1 MQAFIAAEIP
11 NNPNNK
17 KKADWT
23 EVRKF
28 NMMFYT
34 YQGVISNEENKVWL
48 RPETAQGIFVN
59 FKNVMDTTRMRIPF

>member
-1 MQAFIAAEIP
+1 MQAFISAEVP
-11 NNPNNK
+11 NNPNNG

-34 YQGVISNEENKVWL
+34 YQGVISNEENKIWL